1 MIRNDYAILPME
13 LLIGSEMNSLKER
26 CESLSRQGL
35 LADGIDFFDVGLFRS
50 SLQFSLGGAYLV
62 QSDYM
67 AGSVGPFSVYLVL
80 LETSACFVIHRA
92 MEVPAIVD
100 DEARKSMV
108 VDTLRER
115 RALHQDL
122 LGEARNPIQRIAPQ
136 LDGSVPEGPSY
147 AFSFFIYE
155 GPPEPDE
162 KSWESSFKFLAEPA
176 SLGLE
181 ADEDNSEDIS
191 FDYRQIV
198 DWTLPDIEDID
209 PDSASSVYITWST
222 IVACVWGSPRQ
233 VDRNKT
239 MLLGMEI
246 KLQSAWNK
254 CYSLSQQIDRIIVED
269 RDQANAD
276 LILIGFTQAL
286 ESVRGTVSATVTTR
300 YQAIFDRI
308 RVTSR
313 IDEQIDVLDRRL
325 SLIELYI
332 ERRRN
337 RSEASFQR
345 RITFILGLVAI
356 MDLLTGATAVIT
368 GELSTLSAII
378 LSGTGVALVVI
389 LAGFSFRWWSVLR
402 RVL

>member
-1 MIRNDYAILPME
+1 ME
-13 LLIGSEMNSLKER
+13 LLIGSAVNSYKER

-35 LADGIDFFDVGLFRS
+35 LADGMDFFDVGLFRS
-50 SLQFSLGGAYLV
+50 SLQFSLDGAYLV

-92 MEVPAIVD
+92 VEVPAISD
-100 DEARKSMV
+100 DEARKRMV
-108 VDTLRER
+108 ADTLRER

-122 LGEARNPIQRIAPQ
+122 LGEGRNPIQRIAPQ
-136 LDGSVPEGPSY
+136 LDGSVPERPSY

-198 DWTLPDIEDID
+198 DWTPPDIEDID

-222 IVACVWGSPRQ
+222 IVACVWGSQRQ
-233 VDRNKT
+233 VDRNKA

-276 LILIGFTQAL
+276 LILIGFTRAL

-368 GELSTLSAII
+368 GELSTLHAII

-389 LAGFSFRWWSVLR
+389 LAGFSFRWWSAVR

>member
-1 MIRNDYAILPME
+1 
-13 LLIGSEMNSLKER
+13 
-26 CESLSRQGL
+26 
-35 LADGIDFFDVGLFRS
+35 
-50 SLQFSLGGAYLV
+50 
-62 QSDYM
+62 
-67 AGSVGPFSVYLVL
+67 
-80 LETSACFVIHRA
+80 
-92 MEVPAIVD
+92 
-100 DEARKSMV
+100 
-108 VDTLRER
+108 
-115 RALHQDL
+115 
-122 LGEARNPIQRIAPQ
+122 
-136 LDGSVPEGPSY
+136 
-147 AFSFFIYE
+147 
-155 GPPEPDE
+155 
-162 KSWESSFKFLAEPA
+162 
-176 SLGLE
+176 
-181 ADEDNSEDIS
+181 
-191 FDYRQIV
+191 
-198 DWTLPDIEDID
+198 
-209 PDSASSVYITWST
+209 
-222 IVACVWGSPRQ
+222 
-233 VDRNKT
+233 